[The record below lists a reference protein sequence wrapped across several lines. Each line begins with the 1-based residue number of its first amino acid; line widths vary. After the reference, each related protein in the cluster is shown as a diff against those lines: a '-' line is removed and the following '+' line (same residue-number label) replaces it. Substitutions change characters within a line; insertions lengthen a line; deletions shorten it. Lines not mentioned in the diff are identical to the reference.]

1 METYSHN
8 SKQLKNHSKYPGQH
22 ADLLDEYHAHIVQQ
36 PVFTRC
42 SGVSNN
48 GSITYPIEPCIA
60 VQLVKISDSNKRN
73 PRILNPETLVAQAYL
88 VSVDETT
95 YMSYYAHPVTFPST
109 EYLKMDPG
117 LSTTAQEQQ
126 PKDEQLKS
134 EHEQS
139 KDEEPKKIIV
149 NRLKRQSLPS
159 NSSEYSNRQVNST
172 SIDAGFGDPS
182 SKHPKVRS
190 GKNYTQEF
198 PSFNHI
204 ADKLPRPSLFSS
216 PMSSTHY
223 NVDQVNFE
231 SKLDA
236 TSQFIPPTPQTAVS
250 DSKTAKNNLE
260 WKDITSRVLMNR
272 PIQTQMSTLCGNQT
286 AAADIATDLNNN
298 RGVFFFFPDLG
309 IRIPG
314 KFKIRIIISRIQL
327 DESQRDELISPKNT
341 ILTEVVTNAFI
352 SHSPNSWAGH
362 HAPTQLSKHFSRQGV
377 RIPLFK
383 TRRN

>member
-1 METYSHN
+1 
-8 SKQLKNHSKYPGQH
+8 
-22 ADLLDEYHAHIVQQ
+22 
-36 PVFTRC
+36 
-42 SGVSNN
+42 
-48 GSITYPIEPCIA
+48 
-60 VQLVKISDSNKRN
+60 
-73 PRILNPETLVAQAYL
+73 
-88 VSVDETT
+88 
-95 YMSYYAHPVTFPST
+95 MSYYAHPVTFPST

-182 SKHPKVRS
+182 SKHPKTKYRS
-190 GKNYTQEF
+190 FTILMYIFITQRAYR
-198 PSFNHI
+198 SI